1 MLSLLHEKKRAFASW
16 KTVSKFSFMLGTLSL
31 VKKRFEEVVAW
42 RKEFWKY
49 CFSQLKA
56 MIERRFYSWLMDS
69 YFRCIMNP
77 KALCEGRP
85 NSRESCSQV
94 IKGFFF
100 AQPQVYFCVQIV
112 VSALLHLLPRKRSK
126 IADTACTQTWL

>member
-1 MLSLLHEKKRAFASW
+1 MKKRILKILFLPTEGND
-16 KTVSKFSFMLGTLSL
+16 KEEIL
-31 VKKRFEEVVAW
+31 VVVNG
-42 RKEFWKY
+42 
-49 CFSQLKA
+49 QL
-56 MIERRFYSWLMDS
+56 
-69 YFRCIMNP
+69 FRCIMNP

-112 VSALLHLLPRKRSK
+112 VSALLHLLPHKRSK
-126 IADTACTQTWL
+126 IADTACTQTRL